1 LSHQG
6 NEDNKAR
13 NEDSPPVWSKAM
25 HRFMVALNY
34 SMLALGSIGGPLISR
49 LYFSKSGQR

>member
-1 LSHQG
+1 
-6 NEDNKAR
+6 
-13 NEDSPPVWSKAM
+13 M

-34 SMLALGSIGGPLISR
+34 SMLALGSIDGPLISR